1 MSADPTPTPSLTLSE
16 EAMAVLHDL
25 RLRGFRPAR
34 GGKAE
39 DELTAARLVM
49 VRGANLAL
57 APAGR
62 EAHATWARL
71 TPGSAEEAL
80 ARSTYE
86 RFLVFNVE
94 FLRICTD
101 WQLKAGNQPND
112 HTDAAYDFKVLERLD
127 RLDERA
133 GDLIENLGRAVPR
146 FANYRGRLT
155 AALDRISGDR
165 AWLASP
171 RCDSYHT
178 VWMQLHEDLLAAVG
192 VNRADEAQPE

>member
-1 MSADPTPTPSLTLSE
+1 MSADTTQTRPLTLSE
-16 EAMAVLHDL
+16 GAWALLHDL

-34 GGKAE
+34 GGPVE
-39 DELTAARLVM
+39 DELAAAGLVM

-71 TPGSAEEAL
+71 TPGSEEETL

-86 RFLVFNVE
+86 RFLVFNLE

-101 WQLKAGNQPND
+101 WQLKPGNQPND
-112 HTDAAYDFKVLERLD
+112 HSDAAYDFKILERLD
-127 RLDERA
+127 RLDERTGA
-133 GDLIENLGRAVPR
+133 LLEALGRAIPR
-146 FANYRGRLT
+146 FAGYRARLT
-155 AALDRISGDR
+155 DALDRIGDDR

-178 VWMQLHEDLLAAVG
+178 VWMQLHEDLLSAVG

>member
-1 MSADPTPTPSLTLSE
+1 MSADTTQTPVPTLSDD
-16 EAMAVLHDL
+16 AWTLLHDL
-25 RLRGFRPAR
+25 RLRGFRPAS
-34 GGKAE
+34 GAPAE
-39 DELTAARLVM
+39 EELMAAGLIM
-49 VRGANLAL
+49 VRGANVAL

-62 EAHATWARL
+62 EAHAAWARL
-71 TPGSAEEAL
+71 TPGSEEEGV
-80 ARSTYE
+80 ARNAYE

-101 WQLKAGNQPND
+101 WQLKPGNQPND
-112 HTDAAYDFKVLERLD
+112 HTDAAYDFKILERLD

-133 GDLIENLGRAVPR
+133 GTLVEALGKTVPR
-146 FANYRGRLT
+146 FAGYRQRLT
-155 AALDRISGDR
+155 DALDKISDDR

-178 VWMQLHEDLLAAVG
+178 VWMQLHEDLLSAVG

>member
-1 MSADPTPTPSLTLSE
+1 MSADISESPVPTLTE
-16 EAMAVLHDL
+16 EAWALLHDL
-25 RLRGFRPAR
+25 RLRGFRPAK
-34 GGKAE
+34 GGPAE
-39 DELTAARLVM
+39 EELTNVGMVL
-49 VRGANLAL
+49 VRGPNLAL
-57 APAGR
+57 APPGR
-62 EAHATWARL
+62 EAHAAWARL
-71 TPGSAEEAL
+71 AADSEEEAL
-80 ARSTYE
+80 ARATYE

-112 HTDAAYDFKVLERLD
+112 HSDAAYDFKILERLD

-133 GDLIENLGRAVPR
+133 AALIEPLGKAVPR
-146 FANYRGRLT
+146 FAGYRARLT
-155 AALDRISGDR
+155 DALDKISEDR

-178 VWMQLHEDLLAAVG
+178 VWMQLHEDLLSAVG

>member
-1 MSADPTPTPSLTLSE
+1 MTSRVVPALSE
-16 EAMAVLHDL
+16 EAWALLHDL
-25 RLRGFRPAR
+25 RLRGFRPA
-34 GGKAE
+34 GGGGAE
-39 DELTAARLVM
+39 GELTAAGLVM
-49 VRGANLAL
+49 VRGVNLAL

-62 EAHATWARL
+62 EAHAAWARL
-71 TPGSAEEAL
+71 AAGSEEESL

-101 WQLKAGNQPND
+101 WQLKPGNQPND
-112 HTDAAYDFKVLERLD
+112 HTDTAYDFKILERLD

-133 GDLIENLGRAVPR
+133 GALIEALGKAVPR
-146 FANYRGRLT
+146 FAGYRARLT
-155 AALDRISGDR
+155 DALDRIADDR

-178 VWMQLHEDLLAAVG
+178 VWMQLHEDLLSAVG

>member
-1 MSADPTPTPSLTLSE
+1 MSADLTQSAVPTLSE
-16 EAMAVLHDL
+16 EAWALLHDL
-25 RLRGFRPAR
+25 RLRGFRPGT
-34 GGKAE
+34 GGAAE
-39 DELTAARLVM
+39 TELTAAGLVM
-49 VRGANLAL
+49 VRGVNLAL

-62 EAHATWARL
+62 EAHAAWARL
-71 TPGSAEEAL
+71 TPCSEDETL

-101 WQLKAGNQPND
+101 WQLKPGNQPND

-133 GDLIENLGRAVPR
+133 GALIEALAKTVPR
-146 FANYRGRLT
+146 FAGYRARLT
-155 AALDRISGDR
+155 DALDKIADDR

-178 VWMQLHEDLLAAVG
+178 VWMQLHEDLLSAVG

>member
-1 MSADPTPTPSLTLSE
+1 MSADISQSAVPTLSE
-16 EAMAVLHDL
+16 GAWALLHDL
-25 RLRGFRPAR
+25 RLRGFRPAK
-34 GGKAE
+34 GGSAE
-39 DELTAARLVM
+39 EELTAAGFVL

-62 EAHATWARL
+62 EAHAAWARL
-71 TPGSAEEAL
+71 TPGTEEEVL
-80 ARSTYE
+80 AKSTYE

-101 WQLKAGNQPND
+101 WQLKPGNQPND
-112 HTDAAYDFKVLERLD
+112 HTDAAYDFKILERLD

-133 GDLIENLGRAVPR
+133 GALVEGLGKSVQR
-146 FANYRGRLT
+146 FADYRGRLT
-155 AALDRISGDR
+155 DALDKISEDR

-178 VWMQLHEDLLAAVG
+178 VWMQLHEDLLSAVG

>member
-1 MSADPTPTPSLTLSE
+1 MSTDTTRAAIPTLSE
-16 EAMAVLHDL
+16 EAWALLHDL
-25 RLRGFRPAR
+25 RLRGFRPGK
-34 GGKAE
+34 GGPAE
-39 DELTAARLVM
+39 EELAAAGFVM

-62 EAHATWARL
+62 EAHAAWARL
-71 TPGSAEEAL
+71 TPGSEEEVL
-80 ARSTYE
+80 AKGTYE

-101 WQLKAGNQPND
+101 WQLKPGNQPND
-112 HTDAAYDFKVLERLD
+112 HSDAAYDFRILERLD

-133 GDLIENLGRAVPR
+133 GALIEALGRTVPR
-146 FANYRGRLT
+146 FANYRARLT
-155 AALDRISGDR
+155 DALDRISDDR

-178 VWMQLHEDLLAAVG
+178 VWMQLHEDLLSAVG

>member
-1 MSADPTPTPSLTLSE
+1 MSADISQSPVPTLTEGAWAL
-16 EAMAVLHDL
+16 LHDL
-25 RLRGFRPAR
+25 RLRGFRPAK
-34 GGKAE
+34 GTPAE
-39 DELTAARLVM
+39 EELTAAGLVL
-49 VRGANLAL
+49 VRGVNLAL

-62 EAHATWARL
+62 QAHAAWARL
-71 TPGSAEEAL
+71 TPDSEEEVL
-80 ARSTYE
+80 AKTTYE

-101 WQLKAGNQPND
+101 WQLKPGNQPND
-112 HTDAAYDFKVLERLD
+112 HSDAAYDFKILERLD

-133 GDLIENLGRAVPR
+133 GALVEAMGKAVSR
-146 FANYRGRLT
+146 FADYRGRLT
-155 AALDRISGDR
+155 EALDKISDDR

-178 VWMQLHEDLLAAVG
+178 VWMQLHEDLLSAVG

>member
-1 MSADPTPTPSLTLSE
+1 MSADTTQSPLPTLSE
-16 EAMAVLHDL
+16 PAWSVLHDL
-25 RLRGFRPAR
+25 RLRGFRPAK
-34 GGKAE
+34 GGPLE
-39 DELTAARLVM
+39 EELTAAGLVL

-62 EAHATWARL
+62 EVHAAWARL
-71 TPGSAEEAL
+71 VPGSAEEEL
-80 ARSTYE
+80 ARATYE

-101 WQLKAGNQPND
+101 WQLKPGNQPND
-112 HTDAAYDFKVLERLD
+112 HSDAAYDFKVLERLD

-133 GDLIENLGRAVPR
+133 GTLVERLAKTVSRFGGYRA
-146 FANYRGRLT
+146 RLT
-155 AALDRISGDR
+155 GALDKISEDR

-178 VWMQLHEDLLAAVG
+178 VWMQLHEDLLSAVG
-192 VNRADEAQPE
+192 VNRADEKQPE

>member
-1 MSADPTPTPSLTLSE
+1 MSADISQSSVPTLTE
-16 EAMAVLHDL
+16 EAWALLHDL
-25 RLRGFRPAR
+25 RLRGFRPAK
-34 GGKAE
+34 GGPAE
-39 DELTAARLVM
+39 EELTAAAFVL

-62 EAHATWARL
+62 EAHAAWARL
-71 TPGSAEEAL
+71 APGSEEEGL
-80 ARSTYE
+80 AKSTYE

-101 WQLKAGNQPND
+101 WQLKPGNQPND
-112 HTDAAYDFKVLERLD
+112 HSDAAYDFKILERLD

-133 GDLIENLGRAVPR
+133 APLVEALAKAVPR
-146 FANYRGRLT
+146 FADYRGRLT
-155 AALDRISGDR
+155 EALDRISGDR

-178 VWMQLHEDLLAAVG
+178 VWMQLHEDLLSAVG

>member
-1 MSADPTPTPSLTLSE
+1 MSADTPQSSLPTLTE
-16 EAMAVLHDL
+16 EAWTLLHDL
-25 RLRGFRPAR
+25 RLRGFRPAH
-34 GGKAE
+34 GSPAE
-39 DELTAARLVM
+39 EELAGAGLVLT
-49 VRGANLAL
+49 RGANLAL

-62 EAHATWARL
+62 EAHAAWARL
-71 TPGSAEEAL
+71 APGSEEEAL
-80 ARSTYE
+80 ARATYE

-101 WQLKAGNQPND
+101 WQLKPGNQPND
-112 HTDAAYDFKVLERLD
+112 HTDTAYDFKILERLD

-133 GDLIENLGRAVPR
+133 GPLIDALGKLVPR
-146 FANYRGRLT
+146 FAGYRSRLT
-155 AALDRISGDR
+155 EALDKIADDR

-178 VWMQLHEDLLAAVG
+178 VWMQLHEDLLSAVG